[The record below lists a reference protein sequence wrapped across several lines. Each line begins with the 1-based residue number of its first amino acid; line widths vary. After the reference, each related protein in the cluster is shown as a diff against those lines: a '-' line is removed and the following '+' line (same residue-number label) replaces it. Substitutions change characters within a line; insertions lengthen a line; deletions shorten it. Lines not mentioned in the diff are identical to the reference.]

1 MRSRCRGR
9 SVTELASTLTPPE
22 IASQAARAIAV
33 LNELTHG
40 GGELSNPSDVRA
52 IVSSLELIGQGL
64 PQLYEQLA
72 RFLVVQHEDG
82 QLTHEHGRGTGD
94 SVTEVIEALAAA
106 GQAADMMTAALT
118 EARNA
123 SQALTP
129 ARHRGWEGRPD
140 AD

>member
-1 MRSRCRGR
+1 M
-9 SVTELASTLTPPE
+9 TPRE

-40 GGELSNPSDVRA
+40 GGELSNSADVRA
-52 IVSSLELIGQGL
+52 IVASLELIGQGL

-82 QLTHEHGRGTGD
+82 QLSHESGD
-94 SVTEVIEALAAA
+94 DTDGSVTEVIEALAAA

-118 EARNA
+118 EARAA
-123 SQALTP
+123 SQVLNP
-129 ARHRGWEGRPD
+129 ARRRGWEGRQSAK